1 MIRCTYVHDIFILL
15 ISGERLFPPQS
26 GMTFSSWICVD
37 KFSLL
42 SVDPH
47 PVRLLT
53 LVRHIQGRD
62 DHLICLHV
70 QLSARDRAL
79 FVSTKEM
86 TMPQPGRIS

>member
-1 MIRCTYVHDIFILL
+1 MLQKIQGILCV
-15 ISGERLFPPQS
+15 SGERLFPPQA

-70 QLSARDRAL
+70 QLAARDRAL
-79 FVSTKEM
+79 FVSSKELN
-86 TMPQPGRIS
+86 MPQPGKCGYS